1 MTKPPSLV
9 TVIVIDTNFIP
20 RQGLTAHGVGK
31 PSVHSHQIPPLL
43 PPPLLGIMMGLWPIA
58 PRDVSVGRTAH
69 MRFLASIYTPTG
81 NRRLNELIGFLL
93 CVSALLLFLALA
105 SYSPLDP
112 SLNSASVLT
121 GTHAARNWIGVVGA
135 LISDLALQFF
145 GIGAFLLPVFPAML
159 GMRWFGSRKVQSPIA
174 KSLGGIWLVMFVPA
188 MLALLPGHLR
198 WMNVIP
204 IEGLMGRV
212 VGDMLIHYLNVAG
225 AYIVCASVL
234 AVALYLSTAF
244 SFSSIRLWAPTRFAW
259 VTALWNRYLDWQEE
273 RAKRRQQKELENRR
287 ISKPVVKTQLIPS
300 RQAGAEPT
308 VQARV
313 APEPRRTGIERMLG
327 PEVVEDVPA
336 ATGGILPE
344 SLAAV
349 ESAIDPQVTQR
360 ADSDHKAKT
369 TMPRIAG
376 GYKLPSSSLLQRAD
390 EQQTVDA
397 DELKLLAQ
405 VLTEKY
411 AEFDV
416 HGQITQINPGPVVT
430 TFEFK
435 PDAGI
440 KYSRIT
446 NLTDD
451 LCLALKAESILIERM
466 AGKSTVGIQV
476 PNREREIIWLRE
488 NIESQ
493 EFMGQKSKL
502 TMALGKDINGRIVVA
517 DLAGMPHLL
526 IAGSTGAGKSV
537 AINAFIMSILYK
549 ATPDQVRLI
558 LVDPKRLEL
567 GNYEG
572 VPHLYTPIITEP
584 KLAANALRNAV
595 REMER
600 RLKLLAA
607 KGVRNIDQY
616 NRLFDSATPSLFEE
630 DSDDKPIPYIVIIID
645 ELADLMMLD
654 SSNVEESITRL
665 AQMARAVGI
674 HLVLATQRPSV
685 DVITGLIKANFPA
698 RISFRVA
705 TKVDSRT
712 ILDANGAEALLGKG
726 DMLYL
731 PSGSARVHRLH
742 APLVTEKE
750 ISAVVEFWKQQGTA
764 EYQQQFLEV
773 PKDERETSAGG
784 STGEG
789 SDSGGEDDPLYQDA
803 VKLVV
808 EFGKASTSLLQRRLR
823 IGYGRAAHLIDLM
836 EQDGI
841 VGAADGPKP
850 REVLKRPDWI
860 SEIEETAR

>member
-1 MTKPPSLV
+1 MKHFSQIFAP
-9 TVIVIDTNFIP
+9 TN
-20 RQGLTAHGVGK
+20 
-31 PSVHSHQIPPLL
+31 
-43 PPPLLGIMMGLWPIA
+43 
-58 PRDVSVGRTAH
+58 
-69 MRFLASIYTPTG
+69 
-81 NRRLNELIGFLL
+81 NRRLNELIGFVL
-93 CVSALLLFLALA
+93 CASALLLFLALA

-121 GTHAARNWIGVVGA
+121 GSQAARNWIGVAGA
-135 LISDLALQFF
+135 LVADLLLQGF
-145 GIGAFLLPVFPAML
+145 GLGAFLLPVFAAAL
-159 GMRWFGSRKVQSPIA
+159 GMRWFRSRKISSPVA
-174 KSLGGIWLVMFVPA
+174 KLLGGFWLLVFVPA
-188 MLALLPGHLR
+188 LLALLPGHAR
-198 WMNVIP
+198 WMGVIP
-204 IEGLMGRV
+204 IEGLSGRI
-212 VGDMLIHYLNVAG
+212 VGDFLIHYFNLAG
-225 AYIVCASVL
+225 AYIVCATVL

-244 SFSSIRLWAPTRFAW
+244 SFSAMQVWAPTRFAFAI
-259 VTALWNRYLDWQEE
+259 ALWNRWKDWQEE
-273 RAKRRQQKELENRR
+273 RARKRMQKELEKRR
-287 ISKPVVKTQLIPS
+287 ASPKPVITTQMVPARAATPS
-300 RQAGAEPT
+300 QPQAI
-308 VQARV
+308 
-313 APEPRRTGIERMLG
+313 EPRRTGIERALEEQDAEGIQAAASLEALPPMPA
-327 PEVVEDVPA
+327 PEVGE
-336 ATGGILPE
+336 
-344 SLAAV
+344 
-349 ESAIDPQVTQR
+349 R
-360 ADSDHKAKT
+360 ADSGQKART
-369 TMPRIAG
+369 TLPRIAG
-376 GYKLPSSSLLQRAD
+376 GYKLPPSSLLHRPD
-390 EQQTVDA
+390 EQQAVDA
-397 DELKLLAQ
+397 EELKLLAK

-416 HGQITQINPGPVVT
+416 TGQVTQINPGPVVT

-435 PDAGI
+435 PEAGI

-488 NIESQ
+488 NIESP
-493 EFMGQKSKL
+493 EFIGTKSKL
-502 TMALGKDINGRIVVA
+502 TLALGKDINGRIVTA
-517 DLAGMPHLL
+517 DLNGMPHLL
-526 IAGSTGAGKSV
+526 IAGSTGTGKSV
-537 AINAFIMSILYK
+537 AINAMIMSILYK
-549 ATPDQVRLI
+549 ATPDQVRLV

-607 KGVRNIDQY
+607 KGVRNIDQF
-616 NRLFDSATPSLFEE
+616 NKLFDEDTPSLFAENE
-630 DSDDKPIPYIVIIID
+630 DETPLPYIVIIID

-654 SSNVEESITRL
+654 SGNVEESVTRL

-712 ILDANGAEALLGKG
+712 ILDANGAEALLGRG

-742 APLVTEKE
+742 APFVTEKE
-750 ISAVVEFWKQQGTA
+750 IAAVVEFWRSQATA
-764 EYQQQFLEV
+764 QYEEKFLEA
-773 PKDERETSAGG
+773 PREERENLEP
-784 STGEG
+784 GEAA
-789 SDSGGEDDPLYQDA
+789 DDDDVENDPLFEDA
-803 VKLVV
+803 VRLVV

-836 EQDGI
+836 ERDGI

-860 SEIEETAR
+860 TEVEESMRQ

>member
-1 MTKPPSLV
+1 M
-9 TVIVIDTNFIP
+9 DY
-20 RQGLTAHGVGK
+20 
-31 PSVHSHQIPPLL
+31 
-43 PPPLLGIMMGLWPIA
+43 
-58 PRDVSVGRTAH
+58 
-69 MRFLASIYTPTG
+69 LATIFVPTG
-81 NRRLNELIGFLL
+81 NRRLNELVGFLM

-112 SLNSASVLT
+112 SWNSASVLT
-121 GTHAARNWIGVVGA
+121 GSHAARNWIGVVGA
-135 LISDLALQFF
+135 FTADMMLQFF
-145 GIGAFLLPVFPAML
+145 GIGAFLLVIFPTML
-159 GMRWFGSRKVQSPIA
+159 GIRWFRSMKIQSPLA

-198 WMNVIP
+198 WMRVIP
-204 IEGLMGRV
+204 IEGLLGRV
-212 VGDMLIHYLNVAG
+212 VGDVLIHYLNVIG
-225 AYIVCASVL
+225 AYIVCITVL

-244 SFSSIRLWAPTRFAW
+244 SFSAIQLWAPTRFAF
-259 VTALWNRYLDWQEE
+259 VTALWNRYKDWQQE
-273 RAKRRQQKELENRR
+273 RAKKRQQKELEQRR
-287 ISKPVVKTQLIPS
+287 ISKPVVKTQLIQS
-300 RQAGAEPT
+300 RPTSAASQAPA
-308 VQARV
+308 
-313 APEPRRTGIERMLG
+313 EPRRTGIERMMAEEEA
-327 PEVVEDVPA
+327 PKTEPKSAA
-336 ATGGILPE
+336 ATGGILAEPLATNATTESVADPE
-344 SLAAV
+344 V
-349 ESAIDPQVTQR
+349 IER
-360 ADSDHKAKT
+360 ADSGNKAKT

-376 GYKLPSSSLLQRAD
+376 GYKLPSSSLLQRPD
-390 EQQTVDA
+390 EQQQVDA

-411 AEFDV
+411 AEFEI

-435 PDAGI
+435 PEAGI

-446 NLTDD
+446 NLCDD

-476 PNREREIIWLRE
+476 PNRQREIIWLRE

-493 EFMGQKSKL
+493 EFMGSKSKM
-502 TMALGKDINGRIVVA
+502 TIAMGKDINGRIVTA

-537 AINAFIMSILYK
+537 AINAMIMSILYK

-616 NRLFDSATPSLFEE
+616 NKLFDQGGTPSLFGEE
-630 DSDDKPIPYIVIIID
+630 SDEKPIPYIVIIID

-698 RISFRVA
+698 RVSFRVA

-742 APLVTEKE
+742 APFVTEKE
-750 ISAVVEFWKQQGTA
+750 IAVVVEFWKAQGLA
-764 EYQQQFLEV
+764 EYQQQFLEA
-773 PKDERETSAGG
+773 PKGEREAGSEGG
-784 STGEG
+784 SGEAG
-789 SDSGGEDDPLYQDA
+789 ADGEAEDDPMYGDA

-860 SEIEETAR
+860 SEIEETTR